1 MDICLTL
8 MDFSVIIS
16 NEKLIQGPRKKIH
29 ISQQQSMLIDDQQA
43 SQFTRHSH
51 MGWNKTFCNFSLL
64 FSMNMDMY
72 ICETRKFVQNVHCTS
87 FCWDAV
93 VVVVTNRDWAAIQN
107 IELTCIYRRVRLYR
121 HHTADCIT
129 VVHTNVLLNIQTT
142 IIIENIPMV
151 CPPPVMVV
159 RALASNLRTGQMQLQ
174 YTHKPVGW
182 QTRRVI

>member
-1 MDICLTL
+1 
-8 MDFSVIIS
+8 
-16 NEKLIQGPRKKIH
+16 
-29 ISQQQSMLIDDQQA
+29 MLGRRRRR
-43 SQFTRHSH
+43 RHKP
-51 MGWNKTFCNFSLL
+51 GLG
-64 FSMNMDMY
+64 
-72 ICETRKFVQNVHCTS
+72 
-87 FCWDAV
+87 
-93 VVVVTNRDWAAIQN
+93 RDP
-107 IELTCIYRRVRLYR
+107 EHRTHLYIYRRVRLYR